1 MNKIEYKNM
10 CDAIEKM
17 VELELI
23 FNQSKFFGAINNWI
37 KIEDFTRMF
46 SHLYPFYYQTLY
58 RNRDGADIIKEYWNR
73 KNDQTDIFYLY
84 FKIKDS
90 LELGVI
96 VCYRTGQWRTD
107 DDYMLHY
114 ELGYENFNDEENEPF
129 VTFETYNDFKLTNQI
144 DNENI
149 GQ

>member
-1 MNKIEYKNM
+1 MSKIEYKNM

-23 FNQSKFFGAINNWI
+23 FNQSKSYGAIDNWI
-37 KIEDFTRMF
+37 KIEDFARMF
-46 SHLYPFYYQTLY
+46 CNLYPFYYETLY
-58 RNRDGADIIKEYWNR
+58 NNRDGVDIIKEYWNR
-73 KNDQTDIFYLY
+73 RNDQTDIFYLY
-84 FKIKDS
+84 VQIKES

-96 VCYRTGQWRTD
+96 VCYRNGQWRTD
-107 DDYMLHY
+107 DDYILHH

-129 VTFETYNDFKLTNQI
+129 VTFETYNDFKYTNQI
-144 DNENI
+144 DNEKI

>member
-1 MNKIEYKNM
+1 MNRGEYKNI

-58 RNRDGADIIKEYWNR
+58 RNRDGVDIIKEYWNR
-73 KNDQTDIFYLY
+73 KQDQADTFTVDVNLGF
-84 FKIKDS
+84 F
-90 LELGVI
+90 ELGGI
-96 VCYRTGQWRTD
+96 TCYRTGEWRTD
-107 DDYMLHY
+107 DDYILHHESFY
-114 ELGYENFNDEENEPF
+114 EHGEYAPF
-129 VTFETYNDFKLTNQI
+129 VTFDSYKDFVE
-144 DNENI
+144 ENKDI

>member
-1 MNKIEYKNM
+1 MSKIEYKNM

-17 VELELI
+17 VELQLI
-23 FNQSKFFGAINNWI
+23 FNQSKFYGAIDNWI
-37 KIEDFTRMF
+37 KIEDFVRMF
-46 SHLYPFYYQTLY
+46 CNLYPFYYETLY
-58 RNRDGADIIKEYWNR
+58 NNRDGVDIIKEYWNR
-73 KNDQTDIFYLY
+73 RNDQTDIFYLY
-84 FKIKDS
+84 VQIKES

>member
-1 MNKIEYKNM
+1 LAKTYTSNS
-10 CDAIEKM
+10 
-17 VELELI
+17 
-23 FNQSKFFGAINNWI
+23 SK
-37 KIEDFTRMF
+37 
-46 SHLYPFYYQTLY
+46 TLS
-58 RNRDGADIIKEYWNR
+58 KS
-73 KNDQTDIFYLY
+73 